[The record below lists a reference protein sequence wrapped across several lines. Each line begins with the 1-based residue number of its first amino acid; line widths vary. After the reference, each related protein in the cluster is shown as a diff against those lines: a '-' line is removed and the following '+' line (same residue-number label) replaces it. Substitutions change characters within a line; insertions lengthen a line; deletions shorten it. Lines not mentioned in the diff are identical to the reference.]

1 MNAHTLTVAMVLTAA
16 PAVALGDTVDLQSKF
31 MHGAGSGSGPMI
43 GLDFTGLEGGSSAG
57 RVTAGGRNYR
67 AGHLEYMITTGSKAG
82 TRFNTFCLEIS
93 QTVAN
98 GEAMFQMVELT
109 QAPDPG
115 PTYSNIVTDRINAVV
130 ANAFALGW
138 IDRRLQADASQTN
151 YLGRMGAIQA
161 AIWDA
166 MGATV
171 DIDAP
176 ETSTFVRDAYN
187 ELLDASTFDDSRRLS
202 GLMALTNDS
211 RQDMLYV
218 VPLPPASLAGAG
230 LLALGLGARVIRRR

>member
-1 MNAHTLTVAMVLTAA
+1 MNAHTLTVALAFTAL
-16 PAVALGDTVDLQSKF
+16 PSLALADSVDLSSKLF
-31 MHGAGSGSGPMI
+31 HGSGAGTKTI
-43 GLDFTGLEGGSSAG
+43 GLDFAGIEGGSSAG
-57 RVTAGGRNYR
+57 RVVAGGRTYR
-67 AGHLEYMITTGSKAG
+67 TGHLEYEITTGSKAG
-82 TRFNTFCLEIS
+82 TRFNTFCIEIS

-98 GEAMFQMVELT
+98 GEAMFQVVELT

-130 ANAFALGW
+130 ANAVALGW
-138 IDRRLQADASQTN
+138 IDRRLQADSSQDN

-171 DIDAP
+171 NIGSP
-176 ETSTFVRDAYN
+176 ETSDFVRDAYV
-187 ELLDASTFDDSRRLS
+187 ELTNPGTFDDARRLS
-202 GLMALTNDS
+202 GLVALTNDS

-218 VPLPPASLAGAG
+218 VPLPPASMAGAG